1 MTARKHVQACGLW
14 IAAISLHCLG
24 CATELPSLVAEP
36 EVDSP
41 LVLGRVLVVVTGER
55 RRIYGPELR
64 SLEFESQLTHER
76 FKVEVKSENRH
87 FVIALAPGDYRLN
100 RVQISEGPFMS
111 MAEVSAAFSV
121 HADGV
126 TYVGTWR
133 FGVDSPRYGRR
144 VACSMVMNSDDW
156 SVAQAFLVKQ
166 YPGWKD
172 AHVTSVP
179 PVPSTMEARLYE
191 VMPYPRYP
199 TYFRRHNW

>member
-1 MTARKHVQACGLW
+1 MTVREYVQAGGLW
-14 IAAISLHCLG
+14 IAAISFNCVG
-24 CATELPSLVAEP
+24 CTTQLPSLVTEP
-36 EVDSP
+36 EVTSP
-41 LVLGRVLVVVTGER
+41 LVLGRVLVVVDGETSR
-55 RRIYGPELR
+55 AYEPEMR
-64 SLEFESQLTHER
+64 SLEFESRRTHER
-76 FKVEVKSENRH
+76 FNVEVKSEDRH
-87 FVIALAPGDYRLN
+87 FVIALPPGEYRLN

-111 MAEVSAAFSV
+111 MAQVSATFAV

-133 FGVDSPRYGRR
+133 FGVDSPRYGR
-144 VACSMVMNSDDW
+144 MVTLSIVMERDDR
-156 SVAQAFLVKQ
+156 SEAHAFLAKQ

-172 AHVTSVP
+172 VSVTCAP